1 MLASWRARFVPA
13 ADADADSDWVLYRPQ
28 GCSHC
33 DHTGYKGRVGIYEL
47 MAASPAIKKLIQ
59 TRAPV
64 DQLFEAA
71 TAQGMLRLLQYGLL
85 KVLEGVTDQ
94 RSVRGACS

>member
-1 MLASWRARFVPA
+1 MLANWRARFVPA
-13 ADADADSDWVLYRPQ
+13 ADADGDADWVLYRPQ

-33 DHTGYKGRVGIYEL
+33 DNTGYKGRVGIYEL
-47 MAASPAIKKLIQ
+47 MGASPAIKKLIQ

-64 DQLFEAA
+64 EQLFEAA

>member
-1 MLASWRARFVPA
+1 M
-13 ADADADSDWVLYRPQ
+13 LYRPQ